1 MILSHGDVIAVVDGA
16 KFELFRNQGSESQP
30 ALAPLPTPALS
41 EANKSAGA
49 RHYTSSGNP
58 TGHLLDE
65 DAHPAAVADW
75 LSQQVL
81 GHKIA
86 RLVVIAAPRTLGE
99 MRRHYHKALTAVLA
113 GELALDLAGQGDQ
126 AVLRA
131 LKAA

>member
-16 KFELFRNQGSESQP
+16 KFELYRNQGSGTES
-30 ALAPLPTPALS
+30 ALAALPTPHLR
-41 EANKSAGA
+41 EDDKSAGA

-65 DAHPAAVADW
+65 DAHAAAVTGW
-75 LSQQVL
+75 LNHEVL
-81 GHKIA
+81 GGRIA

-99 MRRHYHKALTAVLA
+99 MRLHYHKALSSALI
-113 GELALDLAGQGDQ
+113 GELPLDLAGRGDQ

-131 LKAA
+131 LKGI